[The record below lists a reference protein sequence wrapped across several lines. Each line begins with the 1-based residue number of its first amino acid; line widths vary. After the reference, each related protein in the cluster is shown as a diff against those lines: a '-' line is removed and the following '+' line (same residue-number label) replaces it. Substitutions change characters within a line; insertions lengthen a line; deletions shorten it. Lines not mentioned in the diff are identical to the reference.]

1 MKLSDAEWKAMRAV
15 WRQPGGTVRDVIDAL
30 GPGTDWSYSTV
41 KTLLAR
47 LAEKGVVRVDRD
59 GHASRFTATI
69 SEREGRRSALAALLE
84 RVFDGTVG
92 SLVHHLVAE
101 EKLSKAELKTLRR
114 LIDAPLAEPEA
125 GGVKGKGR
133 R

>member
-1 MKLSDAEWKAMRAV
+1 MKLSDAEWKVMRAV
-15 WRQPGGTVRDVIDAL
+15 WRQPGGTVRDVMDAI
-30 GPGTDWSYSTV
+30 GPGADWSYSTV

-59 GHASRFTATI
+59 GHASRFTAAI

-84 RVFDGTVG
+84 RAFDGTVG
-92 SLVHHLVAE
+92 SLVHHLVAD

-114 LIDAPLAEPEA
+114 LIETPAPKP
-125 GGVKGKGR
+125 GPDGSRGKER
-133 R
+133 K